1 MGLLLGSLFIFIDL
15 FGDSYAVPHYL
26 DSKSFVLSFELNWS
40 PPNLSFGKVALNIL
54 GPLSFSISFRIRLI
68 SIRKVPGEDYDF
80 DFMEFIDHLQRIESL
95 TTLSLSINKQSRIF
109 PFI

>member
-1 MGLLLGSLFIFIDL
+1 M
-15 FGDSYAVPHYL
+15 
-26 DSKSFVLSFELNWS
+26 
-40 PPNLSFGKVALNIL
+40 SFGKVALNIL

-95 TTLSLSINKQSRIF
+95 TTLSLSIHKHSLVYFHLFRSFQISEESIF
-109 PFI
+109 GLVE